1 MVDATWAVA
10 YGGFLYLKHL
20 WDTWRTH
27 RFGIYGTWGT
37 GKTTLSRQLS
47 TSGELEDMGTSEDT
61 ATEHPFDP
69 NTGRYLPPPSTRKRV
84 AMKNTQTLKMT
95 QKTLNSTDIGGQM
108 KYFDLWL
115 EDMVGRDVECVI
127 WVIDHRHLIDP
138 KDQSQQLAFSRFVE
152 AIVTGDYG
160 FTDKALNKKA
170 KKYKPLVVGLVA
182 NKADLWL
189 DELWEK
195 HWKTTRMNEHPIFQ
209 PFIRDLARLQ
219 ACQIPTL
226 KRPISALRNWSCEE
240 TIWDIMQAKF

>member
-1 MVDATWAVA
+1 
-10 YGGFLYLKHL
+10 
-20 WDTWRTH
+20 
-27 RFGIYGTWGT
+27 
-37 GKTTLSRQLS
+37 
-47 TSGELEDMGTSEDT
+47 
-61 ATEHPFDP
+61 
-69 NTGRYLPPPSTRKRV
+69 
-84 AMKNTQTLKMT
+84 MT

-127 WVIDHRHLIDP
+127 WVIDHRHLLDP